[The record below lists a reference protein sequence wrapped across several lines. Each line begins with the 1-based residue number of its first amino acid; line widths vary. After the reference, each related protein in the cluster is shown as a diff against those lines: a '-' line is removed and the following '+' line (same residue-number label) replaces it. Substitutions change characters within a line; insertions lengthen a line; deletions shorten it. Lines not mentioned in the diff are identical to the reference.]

1 MLLLLWALW
10 SLPPDAAAAPLP
22 LVVLPPFFRPNAT
35 NSIVVAAAKS
45 KYDVVD
51 IHIEIRSFKGN
62 EASVVL
68 VEKLRSKKAGV
79 PNSVSFHLAD
89 NVENAELTVFVQ
101 GHDRFYT
108 HVRVSPDVAALH
120 LQTDK
125 PAYRAGETVSI
136 RALPLT
142 YDGSIFD
149 GVVEFCLVNPNGFEL
164 VRKRNRTN
172 SEGYIALQFELP
184 THLLYGQWHVL
195 ATPMPVNKHVRAEH
209 KVEFL
214 VKDYALPSFKILTAV
229 REGQPLSS
237 TEITVQA
244 RYFHGA
250 PVSGTLLLSCSVPR
264 HNLIENKP
272 IQILQSY
279 VHDGKWRQSVNLSS
293 CFTDDLRRSTVI
305 LVQIRD
311 RGTGS
316 RTDAATVFD
325 PLAAGFEIVPLRPV
339 FGTHTRH
346 ILLVTHPTEATP
358 GSMLNVTIECL
369 GEVRRPTVLA
379 KVPLGDVLNV
389 VKPDEWAQCHVIMIQ
404 ASRIVG
410 TAASRTKVLLHPSVV
425 GLSSV
430 EPSWI
435 EVRTAKSIYLV
446 GEKFVVT
453 VPGSVLQSLNYIVTC
468 NTHTPI
474 GNGQVAGNG
483 EISIEVTTAM
493 VGTCMLVV
501 YSTGPKA
508 AADVV
513 QFKVEE
519 HCQVSVVASKTNI
532 SPGSHLSLTMIG
544 KPLGM
549 TFVQAIDGRLN
560 TLKAVN
566 AGPTIKYVD
575 FGIFAH
581 PEMLDNQ
588 MQLLNFV
595 DRSKLKETLEQN
607 CATSSLFYYERHGS
621 CPDVRIS
628 QSALSNYCFRVM
640 AAACLNKQQPEVAV
654 STICDLRN
662 PRTCGLHLKKVMSFP
677 RSRLIQTF
685 EDTAAKPFSD
695 ISNALGE
702 EEVMVRERFHEVWLF
717 DIVPLGPSG
726 TVSRTVEAPHN
737 VGSWSVALGF
747 WGPGQRELCP
757 AGVEISATKEVFM
770 EVYDSKDWM

>member
-1 MLLLLWALW
+1 MHE
-10 SLPPDAAAAPLP
+10 PGVD
-22 LVVLPPFFRPNAT
+22 RP
-35 NSIVVAAAKS
+35 
-45 KYDVVD
+45 
-51 IHIEIRSFKGN
+51 
-62 EASVVL
+62 
-68 VEKLRSKKAGV
+68 KK
-79 PNSVSFHLAD
+79 
-89 NVENAELTVFVQ
+89 
-101 GHDRFYT
+101 
-108 HVRVSPDVAALH
+108 
-120 LQTDK
+120 
-125 PAYRAGETVSI
+125 
-136 RALPLT
+136 
-142 YDGSIFD
+142 
-149 GVVEFCLVNPNGFEL
+149 
-164 VRKRNRTN
+164 
-172 SEGYIALQFELP
+172 
-184 THLLYGQWHVL
+184 
-195 ATPMPVNKHVRAEH
+195 
-209 KVEFL
+209 
-214 VKDYALPSFKILTAV
+214 
-229 REGQPLSS
+229 
-237 TEITVQA
+237 

-293 CFTDDLRRSTVI
+293 CFTDDLRQSTVI

-346 ILLVTHPTEATP
+346 ILLV
-358 GSMLNVTIECL
+358 
-369 GEVRRPTVLA
+369 
-379 KVPLGDVLNV
+379 
-389 VKPDEWAQCHVIMIQ
+389 

-435 EVRTAKSIYLV
+435 EVRTAKPIYLV

-453 VPGSVLQSLNYIVTC
+453 VPGR
-468 NTHTPI
+468 
-474 GNGQVAGNG
+474 NGQVAGNG

-532 SPGSHLSLTMIG
+532 SPGSHFSLTMIG

-560 TLKAVN
+560 TLKAV
-566 AGPTIKYVD
+566 K
-575 FGIFAH
+575 
-581 PEMLDNQ
+581 
-588 MQLLNFV
+588 
-595 DRSKLKETLEQN
+595 QN

-640 AAACLNKQQPEVAV
+640 AAACLNKQQPE
-654 STICDLRN
+654 
-662 PRTCGLHLKKVMSFP
+662 
-677 RSRLIQTF
+677 
-685 EDTAAKPFSD
+685 
-695 ISNALGE
+695 GE
-702 EEVMVRERFHEVWLF
+702 LSY
-717 DIVPLGPSG
+717 LSG
-726 TVSRTVEAPHN
+726 
-737 VGSWSVALGF
+737 
-747 WGPGQRELCP
+747 
-757 AGVEISATKEVFM
+757 
-770 EVYDSKDWM
+770 